1 MKSVIKPGP
10 VVLRDLYEI
19 PDPIA
24 SVYFHMEDPTGDDVA
39 LRRRMVRHRLLRA
52 ATGTPVLEAVEHALA
67 DVPRGPGAVA
77 VFIGRDGTER
87 TFAMPDADLT
97 DRVSRSAVPDVVP
110 FVKWRQYRPAYV
122 LAELGRA
129 GTEVSVRRSPWSR
142 VATTT
147 VPGPGEP
154 AGAGPSRSA
163 AAVTEALSQSGA
175 RLLVLAGDPQAVQYF
190 RDTLP
195 EQLQL
200 RVRVERMDREAG
212 LEQTICAVV
221 EAQLRQAV
229 ADVLEQSTP
238 GGLGVHGLPAVIDAL
253 AGGQVRELLVGP
265 TTEATAWFGPAPTDI
280 AEERSGLAV
289 ADSEKRQGPLADV
302 LVRAATLAG
311 AEVRILPLEMSEVLR
326 DGVGAI
332 RRFPL

>member
-1 MKSVIKPGP
+1 
-10 VVLRDLYEI
+10 
-19 PDPIA
+19 
-24 SVYFHMEDPTGDDVA
+24 
-39 LRRRMVRHRLLRA
+39 
-52 ATGTPVLEAVEHALA
+52 
-67 DVPRGPGAVA
+67 
-77 VFIGRDGTER
+77 
-87 TFAMPDADLT
+87 
-97 DRVSRSAVPDVVP
+97 
-110 FVKWRQYRPAYV
+110 
-122 LAELGRA
+122 
-129 GTEVSVRRSPWSR
+129 
-142 VATTT
+142 
-147 VPGPGEP
+147 
-154 AGAGPSRSA
+154 
-163 AAVTEALSQSGA
+163 VTEALSQSGA

-200 RVRVERMDREAG
+200 RVRVETMDREAG